1 MCQIRSRLAV
11 ADGRAHRLCLVLRPS
26 RHLAASQQF
35 GRFRSEADI
44 SVRFLE
50 PDL

>member
-1 MCQIRSRLAV
+1 MA
-11 ADGRAHRLCLVLRPS
+11 LRDIWP
-26 RHLAASQQF
+26 SQQF

-44 SVRFLE
+44 SERFAE

>member
-1 MCQIRSRLAV
+1 MPLGEDLLQLLGA
-11 ADGRAHRLCLVLRPS
+11 GYGPS
-26 RHLAASQQF
+26 RQFAASQQF

-44 SVRFLE
+44 SERLAE